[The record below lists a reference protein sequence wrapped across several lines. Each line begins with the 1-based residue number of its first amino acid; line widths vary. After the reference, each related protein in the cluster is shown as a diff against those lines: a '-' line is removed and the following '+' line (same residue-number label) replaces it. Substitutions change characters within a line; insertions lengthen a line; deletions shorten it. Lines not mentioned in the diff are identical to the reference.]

1 MQKWIGAGVLV
12 VVAGGGLAWQQ
23 GWLGGAGGGPTEMAA
38 HVPADTVMY
47 LGGSAD
53 PGLVQQMRNIPLMPV
68 SQSELSELIQELH
81 DAGEDSPAARFARHL
96 LADLLTHSTT
106 YGTLVDHYGFDLA
119 SPQAIYMDGLVP
131 VIRIGVTDEATFW
144 APLDEASAAS
154 GLSSTDTQ
162 LGDTTVRTWRLNPE
176 DDRSVDLAIRVKDG
190 VATIS
195 FFIYSDD
202 LAAKRLRMALD
213 LPEQS
218 LADSGELQEI
228 QKTYGLDESMTAF
241 IHLER
246 LARGI
251 LEPGSN
257 SLAHQLHPVIQASSG
272 KSIEQQLEASCRNE
286 LVALIA
292 QMPRLV
298 AGNTGPTSGSELNSR
313 SVLELK
319 NGAVVENLSKLR
331 GHIPA
336 HSREVDNQILGLG
349 LGLNIDNL
357 VPATTALWNQF
368 TQADFSC
375 PQLVSAQQQMA
386 NVSPAMMGLFAGMAQ
401 GTSGAGFSLYDLQLS
416 PTQPIPEQYDFL
428 LSIATANPQPLLSLL
443 SSTPFGRMISIPQ
456 DGSLKEL
463 DLSFVAPGMSVNAGI
478 QGNHIVVFKG
488 EKAQQAVDKIGAE
501 SLDANGLNSLSINYP
516 RLADLVDQIPAPIA
530 AQMDTGT
537 ETGCVS
543 QVQLSELLRAQ
554 AGSIGYHSDINA
566 QGWVTDMD
574 MRLATGNRDAIDP
587 VGNFVVVDKTFEC
600 EVGEEAGY
608 EEIRK
613 DGTGRYVY
621 ADTDCE
627 LYQSN
632 YNWSIEGRTMK
643 IDTIDAQSRES
654 CAQEWAP
661 AEATNSQCL
670 LISTD
675 NGFRCLFDGEQGKT
689 LLHYIPE

>member
-12 VVAGGGLAWQQ
+12 IAAGGGLAWQQ
-23 GWLGGAGGGPTEMAA
+23 GWLSGAGSSGDMTA

-47 LGGSAD
+47 LGGRAD
-53 PGLVQQMRNIPLMPV
+53 QTLMQQLRNTPLIPA
-68 SQSELSELIQELH
+68 SQNELSELIQELNS
-81 DAGEDSPAARFARHL
+81 AGDSTPAARFARHL
-96 LADLLTHSTT
+96 LGDLLANSAT
-106 YGTLVDHYGFDLA
+106 YGTLIDHYGFDL
-119 SPQAIYMDGLVP
+119 SQPQAIYMDGLVP
-131 VIRIGVTDEATFW
+131 VIRLGVTDEATFW

-162 LGDTTVRTWRLNPE
+162 LGDITVRTWRLNPE
-176 DDRSVDLAIRVKDG
+176 HARSVDLAVRVQDG
-190 VATIS
+190 IATIS

-213 LPEQS
+213 QPEQS
-218 LADSGELQEI
+218 LADSGELKEI
-228 QKTYGLDESMTAF
+228 RKTHGLDESMTAF

-246 LARGI
+246 LARGV

-257 SLAHQLHPVIQASSG
+257 SLARQLHPAIQASTG
-272 KSIEQQLEASCRNE
+272 KTIEQQMEASCRNE
-286 LVALIA
+286 LVGLIA

-298 AGNTGPTSGSELNSR
+298 AGNTTSASGNNLHSR

-319 NGAVVENLSKLR
+319 NGAVVENLSSLR

-336 HSREVDNQILGLG
+336 HSREVESQILGLG

-375 PQLVSAQQQMA
+375 PKLVSAQQQMA

-443 SSTPFGRMISIPQ
+443 GSTPFGRMVSIPQ
-456 DGSLKEL
+456 DGSLKEI
-463 DLSFVAPGMSVNAGI
+463 DLSFMAPGMSVNAGI

-488 EKAQQAVDKIGAE
+488 EKAQQAVEKIGTE
-501 SLDANGLNSLSINYP
+501 SLEANGLSSLSVNYP
-516 RLADLVDQIPAPIA
+516 RLADLVDQIPAPMA

-537 ETGCVS
+537 ETGCVA
-543 QVQLSELLRAQ
+543 QVQLSELLRSQ

-566 QGWVTDMD
+566 EGWVTDMD
-574 MRLATGNRDAIDP
+574 IRLSTNSREPINP

-621 ADTDCE
+621 ADMDCE

-632 YNWSIEGRTMK
+632 YNWRVEGRTLT
-643 IDTIDAQSRES
+643 ISTIDAQNRES
-654 CAQEWAP
+654 CDAEWTP
-661 AEATNSQCL
+661 AEAIDTQCL
-670 LISTD
+670 LVPAD

>member
-12 VVAGGGLAWQQ
+12 IAAGGGLAWQQ
-23 GWLGGAGGGPTEMAA
+23 GWLGGAGSSGDMTA

-47 LGGSAD
+47 LGGRAD
-53 PGLVQQMRNIPLMPV
+53 QTLVQQLRNTPLIPA
-68 SQSELSELIQELH
+68 SQNELAELIQELNRSG
-81 DAGEDSPAARFARHL
+81 DDTPAARFARHL
-96 LADLLTHSTT
+96 LGDLLANSAT
-106 YGTLVDHYGFDLA
+106 YGTLIDHYGFDL
-119 SPQAIYMDGLVP
+119 SQPQAIYMDGLVP
-131 VIRIGVTDEATFW
+131 VIRLGVSDEATFW

-176 DDRSVDLAIRVKDG
+176 HARSVDLAVRVQDG
-190 VATIS
+190 IATIS

-213 LPEQS
+213 QPEQS
-218 LADSGELQEI
+218 LADSGELKEI
-228 QKTYGLDESMTAF
+228 RKTHGLDESMTAF

-246 LARGI
+246 LARGV

-257 SLAHQLHPVIQASSG
+257 SLARQLHPAIQASTG
-272 KSIEQQLEASCRNE
+272 KTIEQQMEASCRSE
-286 LVALIA
+286 LVGLVA

-298 AGNTGPTSGSELNSR
+298 AGNTTSASGSALHSR

-319 NGAVVENLSKLR
+319 NGTVVENLSKLR

-336 HSREVDNQILGLG
+336 HSREVESQILGLG

-375 PQLVSAQQQMA
+375 PKLVSAQQQMA

-443 SSTPFGRMISIPQ
+443 GSTPFGRMVSIPQ
-456 DGSLKEL
+456 DGSLKEI
-463 DLSFVAPGMSVNAGI
+463 DLSFMAPGMSVNAGI

-488 EKAQQAVDKIGAE
+488 EKAQQAVEKIGTE
-501 SLDANGLNSLSINYP
+501 SLEANGLSSLSVNYP
-516 RLADLVDQIPAPIA
+516 RLADLVDQIPAPMA

-537 ETGCVS
+537 ETGCVA
-543 QVQLSELLRAQ
+543 QVQLSELLRSQ

-566 QGWVTDMD
+566 EGWVTDMD
-574 MRLATGNRDAIDP
+574 IRLSTGSREPIDP

-621 ADTDCE
+621 ADMDCE

-632 YNWSIEGRTMK
+632 YNWSVEGRTMSIK
-643 IDTIDAQSRES
+643 TLDAQNRES
-654 CAQEWAP
+654 CDAEWTP
-661 AEATNSQCL
+661 AEAIDTQCL
-670 LISTD
+670 LVPAEK
-675 NGFRCLFDGEQGKT
+675 GFRCLFDGEQGKT